1 MSVIRVRP
9 SASVTAIV
17 ALCLVAFAITACS
30 GGGAARKRDADGRV
44 LPTLAE
50 QDPAGTL
57 YAKSISDAAR
67 GECDEGTL
75 DVLTCF
81 SYRGHGYEGAQTA
94 LGQCMIAGGEHAEGI
109 EWVRRAAD
117 AGWPDAQKLL
127 ARTLLAGEITTRDT
141 VEALKWG
148 KLYSRNPALLSLGVQ
163 PDRDVALAF
172 QGEATA
178 EQNTE
183 ADRQVAAWTP
193 RYWTPTTQVDQ
204 TVKRSCEVEGR
215 RPLPARHDVPR
226 ITVPDIY

>member
-1 MSVIRVRP
+1 MPKGSNG
-9 SASVTAIV
+9 
-17 ALCLVAFAITACS
+17 FAAPRT
-30 GGGAARKRDADGRV
+30 
-44 LPTLAE
+44 
-50 QDPAGTL
+50 PAG
-57 YAKSISDAAR
+57 
-67 GECDEGTL
+67 
-75 DVLTCF
+75 
-81 SYRGHGYEGAQTA
+81 
-94 LGQCMIAGGEHAEGI
+94 
-109 EWVRRAAD
+109 
-117 AGWPDAQKLL
+117 
-127 ARTLLAGEITTRDT
+127 RTHKNSSPGRLLAGEITTRDT

-215 RPLPARHDVPR
+215 RPRPAR
-226 ITVPDIY
+226 PD